1 MDFDDGFTP
10 STCTE
15 PTTLVR
21 NKASNLPPGM
31 TVLQDQVWSATAMGI
46 LGLSCAI
53 GVCMSYS
60 AFLLRANVSATM
72 FTVVGIMCKIGTVVI
87 NQVIWDKHA
96 SANGLAALL
105 VCLLAGTFYKQA
117 PRRGERAGGK

>member
-1 MDFDDGFTP
+1 MAARVQPLWRSVAG
-10 STCTE
+10 
-15 PTTLVR
+15 LVPEFVSP
-21 NKASNLPPGM
+21 N
-31 TVLQDQVWSATAMGI
+31 VLSLCGLLCLVQATF
-46 LGLSCAI
+46 
-53 GVCMSYS
+53 VCMSYS

>member
-1 MDFDDGFTP
+1 MWYLRTVP
-10 STCTE
+10 SGTARTA
-15 PTTLVR
+15 TL
-21 NKASNLPPGM
+21 AADPATL
-31 TVLQDQVWSATAMGI
+31 SAAAT
-46 LGLSCAI
+46 LSTNP
-53 GVCMSYS
+53 
-60 AFLLRANVSATM
+60 ANVSATM

>member
-1 MDFDDGFTP
+1 MVRGKLP
-10 STCTE
+10 SEFILHGKSLCQSSIFSIINIAF
-15 PTTLVR
+15 PRL
-21 NKASNLPPGM
+21 
-31 TVLQDQVWSATAMGI
+31 GI
-46 LGLSCAI
+46 NQFSI
-53 GVCMSYS
+53 
-60 AFLLRANVSATM
+60 F
-72 FTVVGIMCKIGTVVI
+72 I

>member
-1 MDFDDGFTP
+1 
-10 STCTE
+10 
-15 PTTLVR
+15 
-21 NKASNLPPGM
+21 
-31 TVLQDQVWSATAMGI
+31 MGV

-117 PRRGERAGGK
+117 PLRSELAKAPVSKDTEMFSPSEKERLVNSKV

>member
-1 MDFDDGFTP
+1 MTSWGRSYYTN
-10 STCTE
+10 
-15 PTTLVR
+15 LLG
-21 NKASNLPPGM
+21 LPPVLFLM
-31 TVLQDQVWSATAMGI
+31 VVFQEWTVLEDQVWSAAAMGV

-72 FTVVGIMCKIGTVVI
+72 FTVMGIMCKIGTVVI